1 MQTSSLTQFIVKT
14 KEPMTEVL
22 IDKREYKTDSS
33 LIHHVR
39 FYRVL
44 IS

>member
-1 MQTSSLTQFIVKT
+1 MQTSSLAQFIVKT

-22 IDKREYKTDSS
+22 IDKRDSS